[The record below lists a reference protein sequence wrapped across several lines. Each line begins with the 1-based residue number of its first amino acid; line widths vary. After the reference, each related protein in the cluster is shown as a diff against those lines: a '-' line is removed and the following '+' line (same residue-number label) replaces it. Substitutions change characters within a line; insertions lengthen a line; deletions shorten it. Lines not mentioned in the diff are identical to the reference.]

1 MSSLQNAV
9 KARKPEDRKAREQ
22 KEGSNRQCKMED
34 EDNRKDAEDGEG
46 KRGSRGKEQKK
57 N

>member
-34 EDNRKDAEDGEG
+34 EDNRKDAEDGER